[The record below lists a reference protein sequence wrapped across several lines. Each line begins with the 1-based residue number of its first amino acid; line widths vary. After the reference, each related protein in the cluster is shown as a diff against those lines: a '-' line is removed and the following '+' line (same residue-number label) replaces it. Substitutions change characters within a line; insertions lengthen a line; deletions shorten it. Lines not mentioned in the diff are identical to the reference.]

1 MSYITFIAALFTTAE
16 TWKQPK
22 YPSTGEWRK
31 KMWYIYTMEYDSA
44 IRKNEIRPFAAR
56 WMDPETQTERSK
68 SDRGEIA
75 YDTTYAWNLKGNNAN
90 ELTYRTEKNSQ
101 T

>member
-1 MSYITFIAALFTTAE
+1 
-16 TWKQPK
+16 
-22 YPSTGEWRK
+22 
-31 KMWYIYTMEYDSA
+31 MWYIYTMEYDSA

-75 YDTTYAWNLKGNNAN
+75 FDIPYMWNSNDTN
-90 ELTYRTEKNSQ
+90 ELTSKTENKFLVARKWGRIGGRDSYGVWEGH
-101 T
+101 THTDIF